1 MVQVLTRVSSRA
13 FSMAVPA
20 FALLPLLGACAA
32 AGEGYPSLATRDIER
47 TGGVMEVVPAPPP
60 SPPAPSTLTTLEDL
74 EATARAA
81 HADFLAAAPRA
92 RALASTARS
101 AARGSEQWSVAQV
114 AIADLESTRS
124 EAMIALA
131 DLDRIFVD
139 AATSAQATESISVIR
154 SEIEALVAEENAVI
168 ESLLATLA
176 G

>member
-1 MVQVLTRVSSRA
+1 MVQVLTRVPSRA
-13 FSMAVPA
+13 FSMALPTFV
-20 FALLPLLGACAA
+20 LLPLLGACAA

-47 TGGVMEVVPAPPP
+47 TGGVMEVEPAPPP
-60 SPPAPSTLTTLEDL
+60 APPAPSTLATLEEL

-92 RALASTARS
+92 RALTSAARG
-101 AARGSEQWSVAQV
+101 AARGSERWSVAQV

-139 AATSAQATESISVIR
+139 AVTSAQATESINAVR
-154 SEIEALVAEENAVI
+154 TEIEALVAEENAVI